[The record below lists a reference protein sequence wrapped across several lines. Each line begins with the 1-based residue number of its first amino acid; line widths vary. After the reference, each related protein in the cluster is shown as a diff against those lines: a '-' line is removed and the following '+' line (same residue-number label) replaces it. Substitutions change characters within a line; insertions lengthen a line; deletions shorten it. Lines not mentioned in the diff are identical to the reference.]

1 MINKTYDV
9 IIIGAGSIGVPT
21 AVSLSEKGKKVLVL
35 EEFAGPGQGNNKKAI
50 GGVRATHSDYG
61 KLSVCKR
68 SIEIFSTWKEKHNYD
83 IGWRSNGYSYPAW
96 NDKDSETLQAMVR
109 SLQAMGLNIMWVPA
123 EEYNKLVPG
132 IKMEG
137 LKGSTFSPEDG
148 SCSPLLA
155 MSAFH
160 KRASELGAEFHFN
173 EKVVEFELE
182 NNKVVSVVTDKA
194 KYSCSEVINA
204 AGNNAREIGKKVGLD
219 LPVFPDNH
227 EAGITEPV
235 KRFFEPMVI
244 DMRKAPGSANY
255 YFYQNHEGQV
265 VFCITPDPPIVGVD
279 NLSTSEFLPL
289 VTKRMLD
296 IYPRLKYLKL
306 RRTWRGQYPM
316 TPDGFPIVGRTKE
329 IPNFINAVGMC
340 GQGFM
345 LGPGLGELLTKIVLK
360 EVTPDDEKQLKS
372 FDLYRE
378 FSGMEAFK

>member
-1 MINKTYDV
+1 MTTKNYDV

-35 EEFAGPGQGNNKKAI
+35 DELSAPGQGNNKKAI

-68 SIEIFSTWKEKHNYD
+68 SIEIFSTWKETHNYD

-109 SLQAMGLNIMWVPA
+109 SLQGMGLNIMWVPPD
-123 EEYNKLVPG
+123 EYNKLVPG

-137 LKGSTFSPEDG
+137 LRGSTFSPEDG
-148 SCSPLLA
+148 SCSPLMA
-155 MSAFH
+155 MSAFSS
-160 KRASELGAEFHFN
+160 RALELGTEFHFN
-173 EKVVEFELE
+173 EKVKDFVLE
-182 NNKVVSVVTDKA
+182 NGKVVAVVTDKDS
-194 KYSCSEVINA
+194 YSCSEVINA
-204 AGNNAREIGKKVGLD
+204 AGNYARKIGKMVGLD
-219 LPVFPDNH
+219 LPVYPDNH

-265 VFCITPDPPIVGVD
+265 VFCITPDPPILGIHS
-279 NLSTSEFLPL
+279 LSTSEFLPL

-345 LGPGLGELLTKIVLK
+345 LGPGMGELLTKIVLN
-360 EVTPDDEKQLKS
+360 EVTPDDEKQLES